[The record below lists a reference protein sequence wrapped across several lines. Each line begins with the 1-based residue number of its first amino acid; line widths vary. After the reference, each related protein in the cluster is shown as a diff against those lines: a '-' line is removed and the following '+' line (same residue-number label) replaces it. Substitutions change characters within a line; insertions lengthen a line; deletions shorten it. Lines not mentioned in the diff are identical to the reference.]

1 MPNHGMTPHTSGTS
15 LSAQTRYASGVREI
29 LECWLDDKPIRDEYL
44 IVNAGNL
51 AGAGAHSY
59 SKGNTTGGS
68 DEAAK
73 FKES

>member
-1 MPNHGMTPHTSGTS
+1 
-15 LSAQTRYASGVREI
+15 
-29 LECWLDDKPIRDEYL
+29 LDDKPIRDEYL